1 MRSGGML
8 KVTMVACVVLAAA
21 TVVGSALTGH
31 LGFGVG
37 LATGLVLGSFNGYAI
52 QGLLARRAP
61 FRVASLMRLVA
72 FSALVL
78 IAVVAFGPQA
88 WTVPLGI
95 GLAQLVMVAAGV
107 RQGLRA

>member
-1 MRSGGML
+1 MRSGGVL
-8 KVTMVACVVLAAA
+8 KVTMVGCAVLAAV

-31 LGFGVG
+31 LGFGIG

-52 QGLLARRAP
+52 QGLLARNAP
-61 FRVASLMRLVA
+61 FRLASLMRLVT

-78 IAVVAFGPQA
+78 VAAAVFGPQA

>member
-1 MRSGGML
+1 MRSGGVL
-8 KVTMVACVVLAAA
+8 KLTTVGCAVLAAA
-21 TVVGSALTGH
+21 TIVGSALAGH
-31 LGFGVG
+31 LGFGIG
-37 LATGLVLGSFNGYAI
+37 LATGLVLGSFNGYVI
-52 QGLLARRAP
+52 QGLLERRAP
-61 FRVASLMRLVA
+61 FRIASLMRLAA

-78 IAVVAFGPQA
+78 VAALIFGPQA